1 MKNKIGLVIIV
12 TALISTGTTLL
23 VNHVAGNNKNT
34 EKVYVTSGEQP
45 VIQKISLPEVPYPD
59 FTYAAETGVRAVVHV
74 KVVKHGQQL
83 QGPQS
88 LFEFFFGYGT
98 PSPQLRPQ
106 VGAGS
111 GVIIS
116 PDGYIITATHVID
129 EADEVVVT
137 LDDKRQYEGRVIGK
151 DPATDIA
158 LLKIQATDLP
168 HLNFGDSDALRLG
181 QWVIAIGNPYELR
194 STITAGIVSAKGR
207 SLPSFDGEF
216 KIEAFIQTDA
226 AVNPGNSGGAL
237 INAKGELVGIN
248 TAIATRTGFFSGYSF
263 AVPSS
268 IVRKVTDDLR
278 KYGIV
283 QRALLGITM
292 QDITGDLAKEK
303 DIKEIRG
310 VYIHELMEGGAAQKA
325 GVKSGDI
332 LLEVGGISVNSGT
345 SIQEQISRFSP
356 GDKVDLVLLRG
367 NKEVK
372 VTVILQSQ
380 SGNTELIKE
389 SDGNITHFLGA
400 QLRPA
405 PKEIRDKLRIRTGIE
420 VVSLGEGKLKD
431 AGIRKGFV
439 ITHVNQKPVS
449 TVQQFALAI
458 QSAQRGTL
466 IEGRYPDG
474 SVYYYALGN

>member
-1 MKNKIGLVIIV
+1 MKNKIELVIIV

-325 GVKSGDI
+325 GVKSG
-332 LLEVGGISVNSGT
+332 
-345 SIQEQISRFSP
+345 
-356 GDKVDLVLLRG
+356 
-367 NKEVK
+367 
-372 VTVILQSQ
+372 
-380 SGNTELIKE
+380 
-389 SDGNITHFLGA
+389 
-400 QLRPA
+400 
-405 PKEIRDKLRIRTGIE
+405 
-420 VVSLGEGKLKD
+420 
-431 AGIRKGFV
+431 
-439 ITHVNQKPVS
+439 
-449 TVQQFALAI
+449 
-458 QSAQRGTL
+458 
-466 IEGRYPDG
+466 
-474 SVYYYALGN
+474 

>member
-1 MKNKIGLVIIV
+1 
-12 TALISTGTTLL
+12 
-23 VNHVAGNNKNT
+23 
-34 EKVYVTSGEQP
+34 
-45 VIQKISLPEVPYPD
+45 
-59 FTYAAETGVRAVVHV
+59 
-74 KVVKHGQQL
+74 
-83 QGPQS
+83 
-88 LFEFFFGYGT
+88 
-98 PSPQLRPQ
+98 
-106 VGAGS
+106 
-111 GVIIS
+111 
-116 PDGYIITATHVID
+116 
-129 EADEVVVT
+129 
-137 LDDKRQYEGRVIGK
+137 
-151 DPATDIA
+151 
-158 LLKIQATDLP
+158 
-168 HLNFGDSDALRLG
+168 
-181 QWVIAIGNPYELR
+181 
-194 STITAGIVSAKGR
+194 
-207 SLPSFDGEF
+207 
-216 KIEAFIQTDA
+216 
-226 AVNPGNSGGAL
+226 
-237 INAKGELVGIN
+237 
-248 TAIATRTGFFSGYSF
+248 
-263 AVPSS
+263 
-268 IVRKVTDDLR
+268 
-278 KYGIV
+278 
-283 QRALLGITM
+283 
-292 QDITGDLAKEK
+292 
-303 DIKEIRG
+303 
-310 VYIHELMEGGAAQKA
+310 
-325 GVKSGDI
+325 SGDI